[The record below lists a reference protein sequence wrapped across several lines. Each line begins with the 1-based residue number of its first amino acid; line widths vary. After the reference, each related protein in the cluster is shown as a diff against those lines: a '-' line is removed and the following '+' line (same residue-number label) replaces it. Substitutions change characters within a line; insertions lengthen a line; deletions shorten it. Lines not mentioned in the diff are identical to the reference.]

1 MTSPKIGNLPMF
13 LKNKKIL
20 IGITGGIAAYK
31 VYELIRKLTKDGAEV
46 RTVLTPSALNFVS
59 PTVLATLSGNEPYWE
74 WDYKKPLIHI
84 ELAKWADVFLIAPAT
99 INTLS
104 KLALGI
110 ADNLLTATWFACNK
124 PKLVAPA
131 ANTVMFTNPI
141 IQENLNK
148 LQNLGV
154 EIIPT
159 ESGLLACGDL
169 GEGKL
174 ADIDLIRDYLIKA
187 LTPQR
192 WKGKKVLI
200 TLGAT
205 KEYLDPVRFISNGSS
220 GKMGLALAKAIFYQ
234 GGEPILVAGDVKV
247 EIPKWFKTYK
257 VETTEE
263 MLRACLDLFPS
274 VDAVF
279 MNAAVTDYKFSQTY
293 SQKLKKK
300 EKEVLLKLVPTP
312 DILASLG
319 KRKEKQLLVGF
330 AVETQ
335 NLVENA
341 LKKLE
346 KKNLDA
352 IAVNPASVMGS
363 DSYEGILITKS
374 GKVEEIKAPT
384 KEEGAY
390 KITERIASLFFN

>member
-1 MTSPKIGNLPMF
+1 MDLSG
-13 LKNKKIL
+13 KNIL
-20 IGITGGIAAYK
+20 IGISGGIAAYK
-31 VYELIRKLTKDGAEV
+31 IYELIRKLTKEGANV
-46 RTVLTPSALNFVS
+46 RVVLTPNALEFVT
-59 PTVLATLSGNEPYWE
+59 PTVLATLSGNEPYWQ

-84 ELAKWADVFLIAPAT
+84 ELAKWADVFLLAPAT
-99 INTLS
+99 INTIS
-104 KLALGI
+104 KLANGI
-110 ADNLLTATWFACNK
+110 ADNLLTATWFAGAK

-131 ANTVMFTNPI
+131 ANTTMFTDPI
-141 IQENLNK
+141 IQENLKK
-148 LQNLGV
+148 LQEVGV

-200 TLGAT
+200 TSGAT

-220 GKMGLALAKAIFYQ
+220 GKMGLALARAIFYQ

-247 EIPKWFKTYK
+247 EIPKWFKTYR

-263 MLRACLDLFPS
+263 MLKACLELFPR

-279 MNAAVTDYKFSQTY
+279 MNAAVTDYRFEKTFDR
-293 SQKLKKK
+293 KLKKK
-300 EKEVLLKLVPTP
+300 EKELLVKLVPTT
-312 DILASLG
+312 DILAELG
-319 KRKEKQLLVGF
+319 KRKTHQVLVGF
-330 AVETQ
+330 AVETDR
-335 NLVENA
+335 LVENA
-341 LKKLE
+341 TKKLQ

-352 IAVNPASVMGS
+352 IVVNPASVMGS
-363 DSYEGILITKS
+363 DFYEGILITRK
-374 GKVEEIKAPT
+374 GEREEIRAPS
-384 KEEGAY
+384 KEEAAFY
-390 KITERIASLFFN
+390 ITQRVAELFFPKKG